1 MKIVCR
7 NAALEQFMEKVS
19 CVLAGLMAALLLGIA
34 VHGAVEPV
42 HANDAEVYLRRADQ
56 EGFRRAAS
64 LSPQSSAPWIGLG
77 LLAENKGNV
86 TEAEHDL
93 MYAATLDRGY
103 VPRWTLAN
111 LYLRHAD
118 ARAWPMLAEALRIAV
133 HGGQDSAALFEIS
146 WQFCSDSAFLLREVV
161 GRSPENLRLYVRFL
175 LDTHR
180 TYALLEPSLL
190 LAASAPG
197 SEMALLMQASDR
209 LLSAGDGAGAKR
221 IWETITPPN
230 HSGQL
235 LANTEFRT
243 PSQLGFD
250 WRYNSIPESRIS
262 FEGLARFDFTGRQ
275 PDPLELLFQT
285 ALLKPGEYTFIWEA
299 KQAPARLQAGLFWQA
314 TDAKSGAELFRH
326 TLQAADDWRPESEHF
341 VLHTAALV
349 RLSLHAERPPG
360 HARFEGTVWLR
371 QPSLKI
377 Q

>member
-1 MKIVCR
+1 
-7 NAALEQFMEKVS
+7 MEKVS
-19 CVLAGLMAALLLGIA
+19 CVLAGLMAAFLLGIA
-34 VHGAVEPV
+34 VHGAVKPV
-42 HANDAEVYLRRADQ
+42 RTNDAEVYLRRGDQ

-86 TEAEHDL
+86 TEAEHHL
-93 MYAATLDRGY
+93 MYAATLDRGHI
-103 VPRWTLAN
+103 PRWTLAN

-133 HGGQDSAALFEIS
+133 HGGQDSAAVFETS
-146 WQFCSDSAFLLREVV
+146 WQFRPDSKFLLREVV
-161 GRSPENLRLYVRFL
+161 GRSPETLRLYVRFL
-175 LDTHR
+175 LDTRR
-180 TYALLEPSLL
+180 TDALLEPSLL
-190 LAASAPG
+190 LAANAPG

-221 IWETITPPN
+221 IWETINPPD
-230 HSGQL
+230 HSGEL
-235 LANTEFRT
+235 LTNQEFRT

-250 WRYNSIPESRIS
+250 WRYNSIPDSRIS
-262 FEGLARFDFTGRQ
+262 FKGLAQFDFTGRQ

-285 ALLKPGEYTFIWEA
+285 ALLTPGEYTLLWEA
-299 KQAPARLQAGLFWQA
+299 KQVPAQLQAGLFWQA
-314 TDAKSGAELFRH
+314 TDARSGAELFRH
-326 TLQAADDWRPESEHF
+326 TLHAGDDWRPESEHF

-349 RLSLHAERPPG
+349 RLSLHTERALG